1 MAEVV
6 FEGVSKV
13 YREGAVRA
21 VDGLDLQV
29 ADGEFMVLVG
39 PSGCGKTTALRM
51 VGGLEE
57 ITEGTIRIGGRVV
70 NDLSPK
76 SRDIA
81 MVFQSYALYPHL
93 SVADNIGFALT
104 IKRVPKEE
112 IRRRVL
118 ETARMLDLEPYLKR
132 KPRALSGGQRQR
144 VAMGRAIIRQP
155 QAFLMDEPLSN
166 LDAKLR
172 VQMRAEIKKLQSD
185 LGVTTIYVTHD
196 QVEAMT
202 MGDRVAVMRKGIL
215 QQVAPPEELYQRPQ
229 NVFVGGFIGSPA
241 MNMLEATVR
250 NQNGSTS
257 IVAGEVTINLSEK
270 TLAAHPALRAY
281 EGRTI
286 VLGIRPEGLNDAAL
300 TGDGRRP
307 RVRGQAELR
316 EALGSEV
323 LMHFSVQAHAA
334 VTDEVRELAAD
345 VGDDR
350 KIKQLVT
357 LERMTLVGRFG
368 PQTLIRK
375 GDTIEVAI
383 DEGALH
389 FFDAATGA
397 AIYDQAPLQPP
408 SDIAARKPATVG
420 DGSGA

>member
-6 FEGVSKV
+6 FDAVSKV
-13 YREGAVRA
+13 YGDGTRA
-21 VDGLDLQV
+21 VDKLTLEI

-51 VGGLEE
+51 VGGLEQ
-57 ITEGTIRIGGRVV
+57 ITEGTIRIGERIV
-70 NDLSPK
+70 NNLSPK

-93 SVADNIGFALT
+93 SVADNIGFALRT
-104 IKRVPKEE
+104 KKVPKQE

-144 VAMGRAIIRQP
+144 VAMGRAVIRQP

-185 LGVTTIYVTHD
+185 LGVTTVYVTHD

-202 MGDRVAVMRKGIL
+202 MGDRVSVMRKGVL
-215 QQVAPPEELYQRPQ
+215 QQVAPPEELYNRPK
-229 NVFVGGFIGSPA
+229 NMFVAGFIGSPA
-241 MNMLEATVR
+241 MNMLEATVAR
-250 NQNGSTS
+250 DNGSTR
-257 IVAGEVTINLSEK
+257 IVAGEMSIDLSEQA
-270 TLAAHPALRAY
+270 LAAHPALRAY
-281 EGRTI
+281 EGRAI

-300 TGDGRRP
+300 TSDSRQP
-307 RVRGQAELR
+307 TFRGQAELR

-323 LMHFSVQAHAA
+323 LMHFSVQARPAI
-334 VTDEVRELAAD
+334 TDEVRELAED
-345 VGDDR
+345 VGNDR
-350 KIKQLVT
+350 VIEQLGST
-357 LERMTLVGRFG
+357 GRTTLVGRFS
-368 PQTLIRK
+368 PRTKIRE
-375 GDTIEVAI
+375 GDTIEVTI
-383 DEGALH
+383 EEDALH
-389 FFDAATGA
+389 FFDPSTGDV
-397 AIYDQAPLQPP
+397 IYDK
-408 SDIAARKPATVG
+408 AAVPAAV
-420 DGSGA
+420 